1 MMSGYSNVNLNGNTR
16 YSWLGF
22 FSVAWLH

>member
-16 YSWLGF
+16 YSWHGF
-22 FSVAWLH
+22 FTVAWLH